1 MKRTLKREL
10 KVREIA
16 KREAV
21 GFSMGARPNRLSW
34 GYKGLRRGLVYT
46 GSSAVHEAL
55 VGGLLLAHA
64 SQHRFACV
72 GDRKA
77 GAWKAAC
84 GWLNTLVD
92 WSPGGLRRPVRT
104 GQQRGCLKAGL

>member
-21 GFSMGARPNRLSW
+21 GSSMDVGIIRLSW
-34 GYKGLRRGLVYT
+34 GYKGLCRGLVNT
-46 GSSAVHEAL
+46 GSCRAHEAL
-55 VGGLLLAHA
+55 VGGLLCIRI

-77 GAWKAAC
+77 GGWKVAC
-84 GWLNTLVD
+84 GQLNTLVD
-92 WSPGGLRRPVRT
+92 WSSGGLRWMVKAI
-104 GQQRGCLKAGL
+104 QQRGCLKAGL